1 MKSTNLNSSI
11 ITSTDNNIFGC
22 EGSWSNG
29 AVNKQTIHINEA
41 AILNIEEH
49 SLKKNSKQQVKPIT
63 DEFCTQNGQ
72 ELKISYSEWPWNTLT
87 EWMEGVL
94 KSHRRKVVSVEE
106 VTISC
111 WVGWVQVCVSSW
123 SWPEKEKEIISQHSY
138 TFFEFSYFMEYHNKA
153 SSLQ

>member
-11 ITSTDNNIFGC
+11 ITSTDNNILGC
-22 EGSWSNG
+22 EGSWSNR

-41 AILNIEEH
+41 AIMNIEEH

-123 SWPEKEKEIISQHSY
+123 SWPEKEKEIISQNSY
-138 TFFEFSYFMEYHNKA
+138 TFFEFSYFMEYHNRA